1 MSSPISAECNKPLT
15 GQSLKNN
22 TSQLADAMGLNETCK
37 QKANNEFSTGSI
49 SGSISIPF
57 AKMSA
62 QAGFTQSNN
71 SMAQSGCGQ
80 FFLNAQN
87 MMTSTQNINCTLN
100 SSKSSV
106 STNASANTK
115 IIFDNTWTPEHAA
128 AQAKLQKLAQEAY
141 DTLITVTIPT
151 LLIKGVPLKTTN
163 ALQSAAK
170 ENIASYNPPSLNV
183 RNSTIKAVSKMD
195 IKTVNNLEQSLKNQI
210 VDNFKKAATS
220 TATNHIESTLGTGAL
235 SPNVKSLIQKNID
248 DQAENYNNTV
258 NTTLANTNVS
268 STANNEI
275 KFLSSG
281 EINIED
287 TTIDSETVVN
297 MATSAIVKN
306 AAGAG
311 ITAATNIINDA
322 TDSTSS
328 KSNSAGI
335 NDLANALANIQ
346 EKQEKAPNEGSGF
359 PWYVYLII
367 GIIVLGIIGGGMYA
381 VKNSDK
387 ISKAVQSARGPKIP

>member
-15 GQSLKNN
+15 GQSLKDN
-22 TSQLADAMGLNETCK
+22 TPQLANAMGLSETCA
-37 QKANNEFSTGSI
+37 QKSNNEFSTGSI

-100 SSKSSV
+100 STKSSV
-106 STNASANTK
+106 STNASANAK
-115 IIFDNTWTPEHAA
+115 IILDNTWTPEHAA
-128 AQAKLQKLAQEAY
+128 AQAELQKLAQEAY
-141 DTLITVTIPT
+141 DTLTTVTAPA
-151 LLIKGVPLKTTN
+151 LLLKGVPLSTIN
-163 ALQSAAK
+163 ALQSKAEK
-170 ENIASYNPPSLNV
+170 NITLYNPPSLNV
-183 RNSTIKAVSKMD
+183 TNSTIKAVSKMD
-195 IKTVNNLEQSLKNQI
+195 IKTVNNLDQSLKNQV
-210 VDNFKKAATS
+210 VDNFKKAATA

-235 SPNVKSLIQKNID
+235 SPNVKSLIEKNID
-248 DQAENYNNTV
+248 DQTENYNNTV

-275 KFLSSG
+275 KLLSSG

-297 MATSAIVKN
+297 MATSAIVKS

-322 TDSTSS
+322 ADSTSS

-335 NDLANALANIQ
+335 NDLANALGNIQ

-367 GIIVLGIIGGGMYA
+367 GIIVLGIIGGVMYA
-381 VKNSDK
+381 IKNSDK
-387 ISKAVQSARGPKIP
+387 ISKAVQSARTPKIP